1 MGHELLI
8 ALVGLAGML
17 GSIGSAYLTNRSA
30 RQMEAHRLHN
40 ERELKE
46 AELKEGRLAKLRD
59 ERAHA
64 YATFNRL
71 ASTFDPN
78 EDKLTDLTQT
88 LSHIQLLTR
97 DEHLL
102 NAAED
107 LVGRVQKASSL
118 VRQQKKAKPE
128 EDPAQAPEVQR
139 AFEEIKACR
148 KIFVSHVQRV
158 LGIEPQEEPQDPLL
172 VADPELPLKVKPQPD
187 AECAQGGSAPPRS

>member
-1 MGHELLI
+1 MLI

-40 ERELKE
+40 ERELKV
-46 AELKEGRLAKLRD
+46 AELEEGRLVKLRD

-64 YATFNRL
+64 YATLNRL

-97 DEHLL
+97 DEQLL

-107 LVGRVQKASSL
+107 LVGRVHKARSL
-118 VRQQKKAKPE
+118 VQQLKKANPE
-128 EDPAQAPEVQR
+128 QDPAQVPEVQH
-139 AFEEIKACR
+139 AFEETEACR
-148 KIFVSHVQRV
+148 KKFVSHVQRV
-158 LGIEPQEEPQDPLL
+158 LGIKPQEESRELPL
-172 VADPELPLKVKPQPD
+172 VAAPELPRKVEPQPD
-187 AECAQGGSAPPRS
+187 AECAQGGSAPRRS